1 MRLAIDHRTRYR
13 FSQPQ
18 ARIVQLLRL
27 TPSDTDDQTI
37 TSWRIDVDCDARLRE
52 GRDGFGNRTTMLYA
66 NGPIEEI
73 EIAVAGEV
81 LTGEIDGLVKGTA
94 ESLPPALFARATEVT
109 RPDDA
114 ITDFAAAA
122 RGGSDRARLAAL
134 NTAFARRFEL
144 VDDRPEHGRSVADAF
159 ALQTATSRDM
169 AQMFVSAARTL
180 AIPARYISGHC
191 LTCEA
196 GTDRP
201 TTHGWAE
208 VYVAGTGWIG
218 FDPSFGRLIDE
229 TYVRVAQ
236 GLDSAQAAPIAGS
249 RLGPGREWLD
259 VDVQVERVEAAES
272 GEDQ

>member
-1 MRLAIDHRTRYR
+1 MRLSIDHRTCYH

-18 ARIVQLLRL
+18 VRIVQLLRL
-27 TPSDTDDQTI
+27 TPSDTEDQTI

-52 GRDGFGNRTTMLYA
+52 GRDGFGNRTTMLYC

-94 ESLPPALFARATEVT
+94 ESLPPALFARDTDVT

-114 ITDFAAAA
+114 IIAFAGET
-122 RGGSDRARLAAL
+122 RGASGRARLEALNAAL
-134 NTAFARRFEL
+134 TNRFSL
-144 VDDRPEHGRSVADAF
+144 THDRPEYGLTVADAF
-159 ALQTATSRDM
+159 TRETATARDM
-169 AQMFVSAARTL
+169 AQMFISAARTL
-180 AIPARYISGHC
+180 GVPARYVSGHC

-196 GTDRP
+196 GAERP

-208 VYVAGTGWIG
+208 AYVEGTGWIG
-218 FDPSFGRLIDE
+218 FDPSFARLIDE

-236 GLDSAQAAPIAGS
+236 GLDSTQAAPVAGS
-249 RLGPGREWLD
+249 RLGFGREWLD
-259 VDVQVERVEAAES
+259 VDVQVERVED
-272 GEDQ
+272 EDGGGDQ

>member
-1 MRLAIDHRTRYR
+1 MKLSIDHRTRYR

-52 GRDGFGNRTTMLYA
+52 GRDGFGNRITMLYC

-81 LTGEIDGLVKGTA
+81 LTGDIDGVVRGTL
-94 ESLPPALFARATEVT
+94 ESLPPALFARDTEIT
-109 RPDDA
+109 RADDA
-114 ITDFAAAA
+114 IIAFAAAE
-122 RGGSDRARLAAL
+122 GGSARARLEAL

-144 VDDRPEHGRSVADAF
+144 VDDRPEHGRSVAEAF
-159 ALQTATSRDM
+159 TLQTATARDM

-180 AIPARYISGHC
+180 AVPARYVSGHC
-191 LTCEA
+191 LTCET

-208 VYVAGTGWIG
+208 AHIDGTGWIG

-249 RLGPGREWLD
+249 RLGFGREWLD
-259 VDVQVERVEAAES
+259 VDVQVERVN

>member
-94 ESLPPALFARATEVT
+94 EALPPALFARETELT
-109 RPDDA
+109 RPDEA
-114 ITDFAAAA
+114 IIAFAGEA
-122 RGGSDRARLAAL
+122 RGGSGRARLETLNAAL
-134 NTAFARRFEL
+134 AGRFTL
-144 VDDRPEHGRSVADAF
+144 SHDRPEYGLGAADAF
-159 ALQTATSRDM
+159 SRDTATSRDM
-169 AQMFVSAARTL
+169 AQMFIAAARTL
-180 AIPARYISGHC
+180 GIPARYISGHC
-191 LTCEA
+191 LTCEQA
-196 GTDRP
+196 ADRP

-208 VYVAGTGWIG
+208 AHVEGEGWIG
-218 FDPSFGRLIDE
+218 FDPSFARLIDE
-229 TYVRVAQ
+229 TYVRVAC
-236 GLDSAQAAPIAGS
+236 GLDAAQAAPIAGS

-259 VDVQVERVEAAES
+259 VDVQVERVN
-272 GEDQ
+272 GKDQ

>member
-1 MRLAIDHRTRYR
+1 MRLSIDHRTRYR

-66 NGPIEEI
+66 DGPIEGI

-81 LTGEIDGLVKGTA
+81 LTGEVDGVVRGTA
-94 ESLPPALFARATEVT
+94 ESLPPALFARDTEVT
-109 RPDDA
+109 RPDAA
-114 ITDFAAAA
+114 IAEFAGKANGGNA
-122 RGGSDRARLAAL
+122 RTRLEALNAAL
-134 NTAFARRFEL
+134 ADRFTL
-144 VDDRPEHGRSVADAF
+144 VHDRPEFGLTVADAF
-159 ALQTATSRDM
+159 ARGTATSRDM
-169 AQMFVSAARTL
+169 AQMFISAARTL
-180 AIPARYISGHC
+180 GIPARYVSGHC

-208 VYVAGTGWIG
+208 AYVENTGWIG
-218 FDPSFGRLIDE
+218 FDPSFARLIDE

-236 GLDSAQAAPIAGS
+236 GLDSTYAAPVAGS
-249 RLGPGREWLD
+249 RLGFGREWLD
-259 VDVQVERVEAAES
+259 VDVQVERVN
-272 GEDQ
+272 GEEQ